1 MSSTIASASGLAT
14 LALLLLSS
22 TATAQ
27 IVGCDAVNCPVDEY
41 RTAQCEVG
49 NSTLKAIGIANLTT
63 TLDTQPL
70 TWTVGLQELKSNDT
84 KVPFDRNYYL
94 GLPQSVQLNGVIG
107 CALFFD
113 GVSANLSAEKGQE
126 ESFSCSKAMA
136 ESCVTDL
143 VKQAE
148 SNFKDIGNATTAG
161 SDLCNRLR
169 DSLVDQPPSTCN
181 GLQGSWGAIQAR
193 RKSSSRSLEDT

>member
-1 MSSTIASASGLAT
+1 MPSATASTSGLAI
-14 LALLLLSS
+14 LAFLLFSS
-22 TATAQ
+22 AATAQ
-27 IVGCDAVNCPVDEY
+27 VVGCDAVGCPVDEY

-49 NSTLKAIGIANLTT
+49 NATLKAIGIANVTT
-63 TLDTQPL
+63 SLDTQPF
-70 TWTVGLQELKSNDT
+70 TWTLGLQEHKANGTTVS
-84 KVPFDRNYYL
+84 FDRNFYL
-94 GLPQSVQLNGVIG
+94 GLPPSVQLNGAIG

-113 GVSANLSAEKGQE
+113 GVSVNLTATKGQE

-148 SNFKDIGNATTAG
+148 TNYKDIGNAQKAG
-161 SDLCNRLR
+161 SELCDRLR
-169 DSLVDQPPSTCN
+169 DSLINQPPSTCN

-193 RKSSSRSLEDT
+193 RK